1 MALLFFNLPFFTD
14 FCFVKILVIQTA
26 FIGDAILATSVLEQL
41 HRHIP
46 AVELHL
52 LVRKGN
58 ETLFDNHPFL
68 QQVWVWKKKKNKM
81 LHLFRLAW
89 DIRRQR
95 FDVIINLHRYASSGF
110 ITAISGATKRIGFGK
125 NPFAC
130 CYTQSVP
137 HSISADVAHS
147 MHETERYQ
155 LLIEAF
161 TGKAV
166 GRPVLYP
173 AATDRQ
179 FVHAFQSVP
188 YVCLAPASVWF
199 TKQWPLHKWVDLCNA
214 LPADYSIYLLGAP
227 ADRLRCEQIR
237 QSAQQ
242 PQRIRILCGE
252 LSFLQSAALM
262 QGAAMNFV
270 NDSAPLHLASATN
283 APVTAIFCSTV
294 PAFGFGPLS
303 DTHFIIETPEAL
315 PCRPCGLHGKAACP
329 QQHFH
334 CAETITAE
342 AVMAPWLQQRLH
354 MR

>member
-1 MALLFFNLPFFTD
+1 M
-14 FCFVKILVIQTA
+14 
-26 FIGDAILATSVLEQL
+26 
-41 HRHIP
+41 P

-52 LVRKGN
+52 LVRQGN
-58 ETLFDNHPFL
+58 ESLFHHHPYL
-68 QQVWVWKKKKNKM
+68 QQVWVWKKKEKKVLN
-81 LHLFRLAW
+81 LFRLAW

-95 FDVIINLHRYASSGF
+95 FDVIINLHRFASSGF
-110 ITAISGATKRIGFGK
+110 VTAVSGAKRRVGFQK
-125 NPFAC
+125 NPFAF
-130 CYTQSVP
+130 CYTHSFP
-137 HSISADVAHS
+137 HLISADAAHT

-155 LLIEAF
+155 LLLEAF
-161 TGKAV
+161 IGKSV

-173 AATDRQ
+173 SATDRA
-179 FVHAFQSVP
+179 VVLAFQSAP

-214 LPADYSIYLLGAP
+214 LPADYNIYLLGAP
-227 ADRLRCEQIR
+227 ADRQRCEQIW

-303 DTHFIIETPEAL
+303 DTHYIIETHETL
-315 PCRPCGLHGKAACP
+315 SCRPCGLHGKAACP
-329 QQHFH
+329 KQHFR
-334 CAETITAE
+334 CAESISAD
-342 AVMAPWLQQRLH
+342 AVLAPWMRQR
-354 MR
+354 